1 MNSTHSAQLS
11 RLAEALFRF
20 SAGLDQSLAPH
31 VRQVA
36 VELAG
41 AIAGSDEQAIN
52 LALGRAQGVVGLGKQ
67 VGIIADSDAEVIA
80 AAISRSAIIA
90 LPKPAKTI
98 PAVSVAEF
106 AGIAQEGSVEEVGAV
121 APEAKVVTPVAVAA
135 EEKVVEVAPA
145 TARQNVPVAVPA
157 MVRREQ
163 ISVAVPSVRQV
174 APVTGSALERQEQIV
189 NAIRRN
195 PNARMRDLLAALPG
209 VSERTIRYDL
219 ERLVAS
225 GKIEREGVGGP
236 ATWYRVRA
244 SVTTH

>member
-1 MNSTHSAQLS
+1 MNSQNNAQLS

-20 SAGLDQSLAPH
+20 SAGLDESLAPH

-41 AIAGSDEQAIN
+41 AVAAFDEAGIER
-52 LALGRAQGVVGLGKQ
+52 ALGRAQGVVGLGKQ
-67 VGIIADSDAEVIA
+67 VGIIAESDAEVIA
-80 AAISRSAIIA
+80 AAISRSKTIA
-90 LPKPAKTI
+90 VPKPAKQI
-98 PAVSVAEF
+98 ANVSVAEF
-106 AGIAQEGSVEEVGAV
+106 AGIAQEAMEEKRVEAAKPAAAQQAVREAVVVAIPAIERREVAAVAAPVAREALAV
-121 APEAKVVTPVAVAA
+121 APSAVD
-135 EEKVVEVAPA
+135 
-145 TARQNVPVAVPA
+145 RH
-157 MVRREQ
+157 
-163 ISVAVPSVRQV
+163 
-174 APVTGSALERQEQIV
+174 EQIV

-244 SVTTH
+244 SVTTR